1 MATIK
6 DIAQEAGVSPATV
19 SRVLNNDLSLSV
31 SEDTRTRIFAVAEEL
46 GYKPARLKQL
56 KRATKQA
63 GKTVTLLLWCSIEE
77 ERDDPFY
84 ASIRRGI
91 ELRCE
96 ELGLELGQTLRGR
109 TPAMIPRDSD
119 GLIVVGAVDAEGLD
133 RFHADKSTI
142 ILVDH
147 QQEQS
152 GINVDHKQGLTDS
165 LAGHQQGQQPNS
177 LVGNLQ
183 GLTDRLVG
191 QTNSL
196 VGRQQ
201 GLTDTLVGQTDSH
214 VGHQQ
219 GLTDSHVKHQQGL
232 TNSLVGHL
240 QGQTVYDSVQL
251 HFGQAVEQALGHL
264 FGLGHREIA
273 FLGGERSYGEHKEN
287 DVNEQRK
294 EHFER
299 VMREYGLFRPELV
312 RTNGWSSSDGY
323 RMMTD
328 LLSGPIRPTACFA
341 ASDPLAIGALR
352 ALHEHGIAVPEQM
365 SIVGFDDIE
374 MAAYVQPP
382 LTTVRA
388 YPEQMGKAAVQLLA
402 ERFEGREAPS
412 HSIIGTQLVVRNSTA
427 AAPEKA

>member
-31 SEDTRTRIFAVAEEL
+31 SEDTRTRIFAVAEDL

-147 QQEQS
+147 QQGQTS
-152 GINVDHKQGLTDS
+152 S
-165 LAGHQQGQQPNS
+165 LAGHQQGQ
-177 LVGNLQ
+177 
-183 GLTDRLVG
+183 
-191 QTNSL
+191 
-196 VGRQQ
+196 
-201 GLTDTLVGQTDSH
+201 
-214 VGHQQ
+214 
-219 GLTDSHVKHQQGL
+219 
-232 TNSLVGHL
+232 TNSLVGHQEGQTANL
-240 QGQTVYDSVQL
+240 VDHQQGLAANFAGHQQGQTVYDSVQL

-273 FLGGERSYGEHKEN
+273 FLGGERSYGEHKES

-299 VMREYGLFRPELV
+299 IMREHGLFRPELV

-412 HSIIGTQLVVRNSTA
+412 HSIIGTQLVVRSSTA

>member
-31 SEDTRTRIFAVAEEL
+31 SEDTRTRIFAVAEGL

-109 TPAMIPRDSD
+109 TPAMVPRDSD

-147 QQEQS
+147 QQGQTTS
-152 GINVDHKQGLTDS
+152 LAGDQQGLTDS
-165 LAGHQQGQQPNS
+165 LADRQQGQ
-177 LVGNLQ
+177 
-183 GLTDRLVG
+183 TD
-191 QTNSL
+191 SL
-196 VGRQQ
+196 VGRQ
-201 GLTDTLVGQTDSH
+201 
-214 VGHQQ
+214 
-219 GLTDSHVKHQQGL
+219 
-232 TNSLVGHL
+232 

-299 VMREYGLFRPELV
+299 IMREYGLFRPELV

-412 HSIIGTQLVVRNSTA
+412 HSIIGTQLVVRSSTA